1 MKPYVYIVVRKDI
14 NPVNYAPQIAHAALE
29 SGYQSEEP
37 DTTTHIVVL
46 EVEDKLELDMVAVA
60 LEEEE
65 IPFESFYE
73 SFGNMGHT
81 ALATLPMEK
90 CEEGALTFLKLFSY
104 ATDAKNVD
112 IKQDPHGLY
121 YLAGLPFLEGD
132 PDNIFDTKEEAVSYY
147 NSKF

>member
-29 SGYQSEEP
+29 AGYQSEEP
-37 DTTTHIVVL
+37 DITTHMVIL
-46 EVEDKLELDMVAVA
+46 EVQDKLELDMVAVA
-60 LEEEE
+60 LEEEQ

-90 CEEGALTFLKLFSY
+90 CEEGCLRALKLFSY
-104 ATDAKNVD
+104 VKDDTKLK

-132 PDNIFDTKEEAVSYY
+132 PDNVFDTKEEARQYY